1 VCGRVCGCARE
12 RGGGKDPMSREMQA
26 CVCVYVCVC
35 VCVFVCVCV
44 CGCVRERGGG
54 KDPMSREMQA
64 PSRLFWPCDDSLI

>member
-1 VCGRVCGCARE
+1 
-12 RGGGKDPMSREMQA
+12 MSREMQA